1 MHLHSGVLPRMGRF
15 CGHAFEGRVCAMEA
29 IAQISFLGGLIAG
42 LASSL
47 HCAGM
52 CGGIASGLMFSLSP
66 DQNATTRLGVLMT
79 AQTGRMLGYVLAGA
93 AVGMAGTG
101 LYSVMDFSVAQAV
114 FRWGAAMMLVW
125 IGLSLTGHL
134 PAPLVLDRL
143 LTPITRFVMKPVM
156 AAGPIS
162 PWLAGLAWGTL
173 PCAMVYAALL
183 YAMLA
188 GSALQGALVM
198 LGFGLGTLP
207 SVTGT
212 ALGIGA
218 LEHLGRKPGLR
229 LGAGLT
235 IAALGGLMLL
245 IPPEVIAALCRFPV

>member
-1 MHLHSGVLPRMGRF
+1 MP
-15 CGHAFEGRVCAMEA
+15 AMEA
-29 IAQISFLGGLIAG
+29 LAQISFLGGLIAG

-66 DQNATTRLGVLMT
+66 DQSPATRLGVLMT

-93 AVGMAGTG
+93 AVGAAGTG
-101 LYSVMDFSVAQAV
+101 LYSVMDFSAAQAV

-125 IGLSLTGHL
+125 IGLSLTGYL
-134 PAPLVLDRL
+134 PAPVVLDRVL
-143 LTPITRFVMKPVM
+143 APVTRFVMKPVM
-156 AAGPIS
+156 AAGPVS
-162 PWLAGLAWGTL
+162 PWLAGLAWGAL

-188 GSALQGALVM
+188 GSALQGAWVM

-218 LEHLGRKPGLR
+218 LAHMGRKPGLR
-229 LGAGLT
+229 LGAGLA

-245 IPPEVIAALCRFPV
+245 IPPEVIAAMCGMAV

>member
-1 MHLHSGVLPRMGRF
+1 MLMHSGVLPRRCDF
-15 CGHAFEGRVCAMEA
+15 FTHEFAGRVRAMEA
-29 IAQISFLGGLIAG
+29 IAEISFLGGLIAG

-93 AVGMAGTG
+93 AVGAVGTG
-101 LYSVMDFSVAQAV
+101 LYSVMDFSLAQAI

-134 PAPLVLDRL
+134 PAAVVLDRIL
-143 LTPITRFVMKPVM
+143 SPITRIVMKPVM
-156 AAGPIS
+156 AAGPLS
-162 PWLAGLAWGTL
+162 PWLAGLAWGAL

-188 GSALQGALVM
+188 GSALKGALVM

-229 LGAGLT
+229 LGAGLA

>member
-1 MHLHSGVLPRMGRF
+1 
-15 CGHAFEGRVCAMEA
+15 MEA
-29 IAQISFLGGLIAG
+29 LAQVSFLGGLIAG

-66 DQNATTRLGVLMT
+66 DQSGTARLGTLMT
-79 AQTGRMLGYVLAGA
+79 AQTGRMLSYVVAGA
-93 AVGMAGTG
+93 AVGVAGTG
-101 LYSVMDFSVAQAV
+101 LYSMIDLSAAHAF

-125 IGLSLTGHL
+125 IGLSLTGQL
-134 PAPLVLDRL
+134 PAPLVLDRVL
-143 LTPITRFVMKPVM
+143 APVTRFVMRPVM
-156 AAGPIS
+156 AAGSAS
-162 PWLAGLAWGTL
+162 PWLAGVAWGAL

-207 SVTGT
+207 TVTGT
-212 ALGIGA
+212 AMGIGA
-218 LEHLGRKPGLR
+218 LEHAGRKAPLR
-229 LGAGLT
+229 LIAGGV
-235 IAALGGLMLL
+235 IALLGLAMLL
-245 IPPEVIAALCRFPV
+245 VPVEVIAALCRVPV

>member
-1 MHLHSGVLPRMGRF
+1 MP
-15 CGHAFEGRVCAMEA
+15 AMEA
-29 IAQISFLGGLIAG
+29 LAQISFLGGLIAG

-66 DQNATTRLGVLMT
+66 DQSATTRLGVLMT
-79 AQTGRMLGYVLAGA
+79 AQSGRMLGYVLAGA
-93 AVGMAGTG
+93 AVGAAGTG

-143 LTPITRFVMKPVM
+143 LLPITRFVMKPVM
-156 AAGPIS
+156 AAGPVS
-162 PWLAGLAWGTL
+162 PWLAGLAWGAL

-212 ALGIGA
+212 ALGIGW
-218 LEHLGRKPGLR
+218 LEKSGRKAQFR
-229 LGAGLT
+229 LAAGLIIT
-235 IAALGGLMLL
+235 ALGMGMLL
-245 IPPEVIAALCRFPV
+245 VPPEVIAAMCGLEL